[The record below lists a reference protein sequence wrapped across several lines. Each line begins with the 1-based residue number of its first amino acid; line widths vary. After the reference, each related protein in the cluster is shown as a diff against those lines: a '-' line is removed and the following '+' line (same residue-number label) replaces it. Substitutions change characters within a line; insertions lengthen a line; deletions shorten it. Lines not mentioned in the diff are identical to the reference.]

1 MTNYLSKVSNNFE
14 KVFQT
19 QETGVA
25 FAILLELDLILGS
38 NDGNLVLLMSH

>member
-14 KVFQT
+14 KVFQA